1 VRRREESL
9 FVDATL
15 DLLTLALLPEVGPR
29 SVRALRQRGALR
41 DVLAAA
47 REHAD
52 LLGAEAL
59 AGLASG
65 RARRA
70 AEAELAAATR
80 QGLRIVGLDEPDY
93 PSLLAQIYD
102 PPPVLYVRGRLAGD
116 DATRGV
122 AVVGSRAAS
131 PQGLALAQSLAREL
145 AGWGVS
151 VVSGLA
157 RGVDSAAHRGALEA
171 GGRTLAVLGS
181 ALDRLY
187 PRENER
193 LAASIAERGGAVV
206 SEFRLG
212 TPPSPG
218 HFPRRNRV
226 IAGWSRAVVV
236 VEAAQ
241 RSGALVTAREA
252 LDAGREVLAV
262 PGHPSFPLAAGTNA
276 LIRDGARLVRHARD
290 VAEELGFEPPATR
303 GEPKS
308 DKDEDAVLGV
318 LRREAPASVDEIQA
332 RSGRPLS
339 EVLARLAELELR
351 DEVRRLPG
359 ALFVRSGKGVQV

>member
-1 VRRREESL
+1 M
-9 FVDATL
+9 DATV
-15 DLLTLALLPEVGPR
+15 DLLTLALLPGVGPR
-29 SVRALRQRGALR
+29 TLRVLRQRGALR
-41 DVLAAA
+41 RVLQAP

-52 LLGAEAL
+52 LLAAEAL
-59 AGLASG
+59 ASLASG
-65 RARRA
+65 QARRD
-70 AEAELAAATR
+70 AEGELRDATR
-80 QGLRIVGLDEPDY
+80 QGVRIVGLDESDY
-93 PSLLAQIYD
+93 PTLLAQIYD
-102 PPPVLYVRGRLAGD
+102 PPPVLYVRGHLVPD
-116 DATRGV
+116 DAQRSV

-131 PQGLALAQSLAREL
+131 PQGLSLARAL
-145 AGWGVS
+145 ARDLAAWGAT

-157 RGVDSAAHRGALEA
+157 RGIDGAAHQGALDG

-193 LAASIAERGGAVV
+193 LAATIAERGGAVV

-262 PGHPSFPLAAGTNA
+262 PGHPSFPLASGTNA
-276 LIRDGARLVRHARD
+276 LIRDGARLVRDARD
-290 VAEELGFEPPATR
+290 VAEELGLQAPEAANAR
-303 GEPKS
+303 NS
-308 DKDEDAVLGV
+308 DKEEKDAVLGAV
-318 LRREAPASVDEIQA
+318 REAPQSVDEIQA

-339 EVLARLAELELR
+339 EVLARLAELELL
-351 DEVRRLPG
+351 EQVRRLPG
-359 ALFVRSGKGVQV
+359 ALFVRS